1 MKFIGLLLLGV
12 SPMLPL
18 VGQNSSPNLDSNIKT
33 MLELFEKNQ
42 ATLKGE
48 LADVKNSNS
57 ALIKANLNLFKDLK
71 ETEGRLRFLEAENA
85 QLRSALARI
94 RRPINLNTASLDELT
109 RLPTVDT
116 AMANKI
122 ISNRP
127 YNSIDEVTL
136 NPHFDPAKLK
146 EIAALITVE

>member
-12 SPMLPL
+12 LPMFPL
-18 VGQNSSPNLDSNIKT
+18 VGQNPSPNLDSKIKT

-42 ATLKGE
+42 ANLKAE

-57 ALIKANLNLFKDLK
+57 ALINANLNLFKDLK
-71 ETEGRLRFLEAENA
+71 EIQDRLLFLEAENA
-85 QLRSALARI
+85 HLRSALART

-116 AMANKI
+116 AMADKI

-127 YNSIDEVTL
+127 YNSIEDVTL
-136 NPHFDPAKLK
+136 NAHFDPAKLK